1 MSDSESDPNLIQEVY
16 DSEDDLNVY
25 GSPVVCRAA
34 ASGEQ
39 PSISSAQVPL
49 PERTEVSLRLLCF
62 YNQGKY
68 PILCMVYLFYH
79 YSCFINTVPINE
91 FLPTLVI
98 VGIHN

>member
-49 PERTEVSLRLLCF
+49 PERTEVSLRLLCKFTTKGNTPYYVWSIFFIITHVSLILYQLMSF
-62 YNQGKY
+62 Y
-68 PILCMVYLFYH
+68 
-79 YSCFINTVPINE
+79 
-91 FLPTLVI
+91 LPLLL
-98 VGIHN
+98 